1 MIEEPAGSG
10 PAATG
15 KLWGI
20 GLVNIFIKK
29 WFRAVAIFSLL
40 TGAASPALADDSAN
54 AVDAS
59 DTILAASFTAAAA
72 RLKESAPDQKY
83 ERLFNAWERMDGVQP
98 VAATIAIPSLE
109 PVAAMR
115 LTSHFGT
122 RSDPFT
128 GRAKAHKGIDI
139 PGAIGTPIYATA
151 DGIIAKAEWFGGYG
165 NFIQIAHGNSI
176 ETRYGHMSRLNVQ
189 AGDRVRKGQII
200 GFMGSTGRSTGSHLH
215 YEVRIDGDAVNPLSF
230 VPPRDIMLAAR
241 DESAV
246 GGPSND

>member
-1 MIEEPAGSG
+1 MTGGGGSS
-10 PAATG
+10 
-15 KLWGI
+15 
-20 GLVNIFIKK
+20 
-29 WFRAVAIFSLL
+29 AIRE
-40 TGAASPALADDSAN
+40 ALDDE
-54 AVDAS
+54 
-59 DTILAASFTAAAA
+59 IA
-72 RLKESAPDQKY
+72 RD
-83 ERLFNAWERMDGVQP
+83 
-98 VAATIAIPSLE
+98 
-109 PVAAMR
+109 AAME
-115 LTSHFGT
+115 LCGF
-122 RSDPFT
+122 SDS
-128 GRAKAHKGIDI
+128 IDI